1 MQKGVDSLIVR
12 DLMRLSENRAIS
24 TAFLLGGDED
34 LRQGVVEAH
43 EMGVRVALVGIE
55 PFDEQNQAATLI
67 READDLISLARDD
80 LSDHFQLLELLQPA
94 TDGPVGTAYEI
105 GVDYGQA
112 WSIEAGSEA
121 VEGLE
126 LSIRNQGIRRVP
138 PELDR
143 NLLRRAEAML
153 GGGLTE
159 RDKIDLRRG
168 FLDGALRSE
177 DEVTGK

>member
-34 LRQGVVEAH
+34 LRQGVVEAQ

-105 GVDYGQA
+105 GVGLR
-112 WSIEAGSEA
+112 AG
-121 VEGLE
+121 VEC
-126 LSIRNQGIRRVP
+126 
-138 PELDR
+138 
-143 NLLRRAEAML
+143 
-153 GGGLTE
+153 
-159 RDKIDLRRG
+159 RG
-168 FLDGALRSE
+168 RQ
-177 DEVTGK
+177 